1 MLELQ
6 RRGYGQ
12 EKAIPSIEM
21 AATGIDSVLAI
32 VGAPGRRQAG
42 CRSQHAGVY
51 HAGTRVW
58 VCRSWWQRVLWVMDR
73 DHSMQQRARPC
84 KLRSC
89 CARFPAAR
97 CTLLRGLWKRRGRGV
112 WGVRRVCNSERH
124 CHPQRQRHHDQAA
137 RAADHPVWHRCGA
150 RRRRAVQVRPAGAPH
165 PALLG
170 QHEQPTGSWRCSRVS
185 VLAACW
191 GR

>member
-51 HAGTRVW
+51 HAGTRVR
-58 VCRSWWQRVLWVMDR
+58 VCRS
-73 DHSMQQRARPC
+73 
-84 KLRSC
+84 
-89 CARFPAAR
+89 
-97 CTLLRGLWKRRGRGV
+97 
-112 WGVRRVCNSERH
+112 
-124 CHPQRQRHHDQAA
+124 
-137 RAADHPVWHRCGA
+137 
-150 RRRRAVQVRPAGAPH
+150 
-165 PALLG
+165 
-170 QHEQPTGSWRCSRVS
+170 
-185 VLAACW
+185 
-191 GR
+191 